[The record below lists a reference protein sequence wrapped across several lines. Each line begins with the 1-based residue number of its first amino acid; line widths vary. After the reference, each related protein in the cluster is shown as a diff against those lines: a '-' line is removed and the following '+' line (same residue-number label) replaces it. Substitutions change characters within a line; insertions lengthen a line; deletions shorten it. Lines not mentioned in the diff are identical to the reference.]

1 MPTFFIILIFT
12 YLGGNA
18 YIFYRGLQ
26 TLSGF
31 PYGIKILL
39 TILFWLAALSFF
51 GTMLSRNVKIPFY
64 LSHTMYEGR
73 DRLADIHFIY
83 GLVFTFL

>member
-31 PYGIKILL
+31 PYGIKILKK
-39 TILFWLAALSFF
+39 FWKTSVSTLYKGLWD
-51 GTMLSRNVKIPFY
+51 NYPF
-64 LSHTMYEGR
+64 LR
-73 DRLADIHFIY
+73 
-83 GLVFTFL
+83 

>member
-39 TILFWLAALSFF
+39 TILFMLAALSFF
-51 GTMLSRNVKIPFY
+51 RNDAK
-64 LSHTMYEGR
+64 SQCE
-73 DRLADIHFIY
+73 DIR
-83 GLVFTFL
+83 FTYPHNVWRSGQAG

>member
-39 TILFWLAALSFF
+39 TLIPQHYSLTLFISA
-51 GTMLSRNVKIPFY
+51 
-64 LSHTMYEGR
+64 
-73 DRLADIHFIY
+73 
-83 GLVFTFL
+83 